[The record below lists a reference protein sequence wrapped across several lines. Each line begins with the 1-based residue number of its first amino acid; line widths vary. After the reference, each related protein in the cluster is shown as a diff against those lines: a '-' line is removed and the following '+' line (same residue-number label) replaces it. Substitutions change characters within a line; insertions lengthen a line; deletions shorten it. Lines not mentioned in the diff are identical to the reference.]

1 MKKSLLTAVALAA
14 AVAFS
19 APVMANAATAPK
31 PAATH
36 VVHKKA
42 VKHHVR
48 KAKACH
54 ATKKHHCPTVKHVA
68 KAKHASS
75 KMAAKKK

>member
-19 APVMANAATAPK
+19 APVMANAATTNTK
-31 PAATH
+31 PAVTH
-36 VVHKKA
+36 TVHKKA

-54 ATKKHHCPTVKHVA
+54 PTKKHHCPTVKHMA
-68 KAKHASS
+68 KAKHTT
-75 KMAAKKK
+75 AKKK